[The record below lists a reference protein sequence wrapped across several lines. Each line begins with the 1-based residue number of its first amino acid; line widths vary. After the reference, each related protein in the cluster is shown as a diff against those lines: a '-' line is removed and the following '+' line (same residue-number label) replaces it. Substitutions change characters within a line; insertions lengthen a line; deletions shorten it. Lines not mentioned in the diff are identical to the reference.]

1 MSAREW
7 PKRKPMEWGA
17 RIVITVNVIACI
29 VCLLA
34 MDWQGAMFTALL
46 AYLFFALSRAER
58 EVDFL
63 NASIRYAATES
74 RFR

>member
-1 MSAREW
+1 MSTREW

-34 MDWQGAMFTALL
+34 TNWSDAMLGALL

-63 NASIRYAATES
+63 NASIRFAATES